1 MKATVGVEAES
12 DATIATSAFRFDRGR
27 GIVFSFHQGGS
38 LHHARIKKERYVK
51 ILVVGSGG
59 REHAIVWKLAQSPRR
74 PVLYCAPGN
83 AGISSL
89 ATCVPI
95 KADDLPGLKHFVLQ
109 EKIDL
114 TVIGPE
120 IPLALGIVDEFRK
133 AKLKI
138 FGPTKNAARL
148 EASKTFSKNV
158 MAQAKMRTAQAKSFE
173 KVGDALA
180 YVERQDLPVV
190 IKADGLAQGKGVV
203 IATTRDQA
211 KQAIVDAM
219 ENAVFGQAGKQVLI
233 EQFLEGE
240 ELTIMAFTDGKT
252 VVPMPPAQDHK
263 RVGNG
268 DTGLNTGGMGA
279 YCPAPLGTPE
289 LQSQV
294 TREVLQP
301 MVAAMARLGSPFQG
315 VLYAGL
321 MVVNGTPY
329 VLEFN
334 ARMGDPETQVVL
346 PLLKTDL
353 LDVLDA
359 VVEHRL
365 DQLEVEWD
373 RDATVCVVM
382 ASGGYPAFYR
392 QGVTIQG
399 LPSATS
405 TAATSM
411 VFHAGTAQYGN
422 EIVTAGGRVLS
433 VLGRGPTLL
442 DAQREAYRVVRTI
455 SFEGCHFRTD
465 IAHRVLRT

>member
-1 MKATVGVEAES
+1 MKV
-12 DATIATSAFRFDRGR
+12 
-27 GIVFSFHQGGS
+27 
-38 LHHARIKKERYVK
+38 
-51 ILVVGSGG
+51 LVVGGGG
-59 REHAIVWKLAQSPRR
+59 REHAIVWKLAQSPRK
-74 PVLYCAPGN
+74 PLLYCAPGN

-89 ATCVPI
+89 ATCVLI
-95 KADDLPGLKHFVLQ
+95 RADDLPGLKQFVLQ

-120 IPLALGIVDEFRK
+120 VPLALGIVDEFRK

-148 EASKTFSKNV
+148 EASKIFSKDV
-158 MAQAKMRTAQAKSFE
+158 MAQAKIRTAEAKSFE
-173 KVGDALA
+173 KAGDALA
-180 YVERQDLPVV
+180 YVEQHELPVV
-190 IKADGLAQGKGVV
+190 IKADGLAQGKGVI

-233 EQFLEGE
+233 EQFLAGE

-279 YCPAPLGTPE
+279 YAPAPLGTDE
-289 LQSQV
+289 LQAEV

-301 MVAAMARLGSPFQG
+301 MVDVMARLGSPFQG

-321 MVVNGTPY
+321 MVVKGIPY

-353 LDVLDA
+353 LDVFNA

-365 DQLEVEWD
+365 DQLEVEWHP
-373 RDATVCVVM
+373 DAAVCVVM
-382 ASGGYPAFYR
+382 ASGGYPGSCR
-392 QGVTIQG
+392 QGVTIKG
-399 LPSATS
+399 LSSDTAIASA
-405 TAATSM
+405 SM
-411 VFHAGTAQYGN
+411 VFHAGTAQRGT
-422 EIVTAGGRVLS
+422 EIVTAGGRVLGI
-433 VLGRGPTLL
+433 LGRGSTLT
-442 DAQREAYRVVRTI
+442 DAQREAYRVVNTI
-455 SFEGCHFRTD
+455 SFDGCHFRTD
-465 IAHRVLRT
+465 IAHRALKT